1 MLSKE
6 EINILFKYERE
17 MSNAIHND
25 FVRASNLNEIIDVYN
40 RHYKDTIKKN
50 TTCGGCI
57 LNMLKRIGNEY
68 FKCKSLEQINGSKEE
83 LVPEVE
89 DFELLEDNEII
100 VDKPKTKTN
109 GSKGKKGKG

>member
-6 EINILFKYERE
+6 EINILKKYERE
-17 MSNAIHND
+17 MSNAIYND

-68 FKCKSLEQINGSKEE
+68 FKCKSLMVEEVKEE
-83 LVPEVE
+83 
-89 DFELLEDNEII
+89 DMELLEDNEII